1 MPGEPLF
8 TSAWRGVALGHP
20 TARHRV
26 EEVRCLPASHAR
38 IAILVRP
45 DPGHMPYGSVDQRTR
60 IVASLLLMRDSRRL
74 VAQQYKSIGDTIV

>member
-8 TSAWRGVALGHP
+8 ASAWRGVALGRP

-26 EEVRCLPASHAR
+26 EAVHCLPASHAR

-45 DPGHMPYGSVDQRTR
+45 TPAHMLYGSVDQRTR
-60 IVASLLLMRDSRRL
+60 IVASLLVLSL
-74 VAQQYKSIGDTIV
+74 